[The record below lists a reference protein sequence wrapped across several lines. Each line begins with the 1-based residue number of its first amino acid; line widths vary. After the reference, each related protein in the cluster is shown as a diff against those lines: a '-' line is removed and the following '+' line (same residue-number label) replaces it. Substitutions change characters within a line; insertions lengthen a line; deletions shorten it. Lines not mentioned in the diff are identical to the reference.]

1 MAKWLENS
9 WTPKKVILVTL
20 RFSNQERQLS
30 AAKISAKQTA
40 APQQEFET
48 IAELVK
54 KMGKET
60 AYVLHVEGA
69 GVLNRL
75 VENIPN
81 YKEQLIV
88 NGDKEDFYFTSLPV
102 GNKLLTSF
110 FRKTLIAETMQE
122 LQLLK
127 VFVVNVTSGIPPL
140 AGLGERNLKLHH
152 EYILEITGGEVKRF
166 ERSEQNP
173 SDGRKENKQ
182 VHVDGQLMEYAE
194 AQAKGILQQVVNP
207 ETKVV
212 GGFEAEEKE
221 EKQTAYKE
229 YSKFRL
235 LGLSLVFG
243 ILLMLIANYFYTN
256 SLNQQVAD
264 LEMELALNNENLTII
279 DRMEQE
285 KIRKGQLLQ
294 SSGINSSSFVSY
306 YLNEIGKSVP
316 KTISLFTLN
325 EFPLTQRLKQ
335 KQKVEIAQEII
346 EITGETPSSPVLDDW
361 MEYLNRYEWVNR
373 VELLNYS
380 KTASGKSQF
389 HIQIKI
395 KK

>member
-9 WTPKKVILVTL
+9 WMPKKVIFVVL
-20 RFSNQERQLS
+20 RFSNQEQKIS
-30 AAKISAKQTA
+30 AAKISAKQNEAT
-40 APQQEFET
+40 QQEFET
-48 IAELVK
+48 LTELVK

-69 GVLNRL
+69 GVLNRQ

-88 NGDKEDFYFTSLPV
+88 NGDKEDFYFTTKAI

-110 FRKTLIAETMQE
+110 FRKTLIASTLQE
-122 LQLLK
+122 LEQLK
-127 VFVVNVTSGIPPL
+127 VFVVNVTSGIPPI
-140 AGLGERNLKLHH
+140 AALGEHTLTMRN
-152 EYILEITGGEVKRF
+152 EYKLEIANQQIKTF
-166 ERSEQNP
+166 ERTEEKHGQLNI
-173 SDGRKENKQ
+173 
-182 VHVDGQLMEYAE
+182 DGQFIDYQQAL
-194 AQAKGILQQVVNP
+194 AKGVIHILLQS
-207 ETKVV
+207 ETSIS
-212 GGFEAEEKE
+212 GGFETEEQATKLG
-221 EKQTAYKE
+221 AYKE
-229 YSKFRL
+229 YSKFRF

-243 ILLMLIANYFYTN
+243 ILLLLIGNYFYTN

-294 SSGINSSSFVSY
+294 SSGINSASFVSY

-316 KTISLFTLN
+316 NSISLFSLN
-325 EFPLTQRLKQ
+325 EFPLKQRLKQ
-335 KQKVEIAQEII
+335 KQKVEIEQEII
-346 EITGETPSSPVLDDW
+346 EIMGETPSSPVLDDW
-361 MEYLNRYEWVNR
+361 MEYLNRYEWINR

-380 KTASGKSQF
+380 KTASGKSMF
-389 HIQIKI
+389 HLQIKI